1 MIWLSC
7 IVRFSKY
14 FTIFLDPNWINC
26 LLRFKTW
33 EGKPPFQANW
43 INCHRGLV
51 FVYLCLC
58 ICICV
63 FVFVYLYLCICI
75 CVFVMRFERIL
86 HWKAL
91 GCLSGIDFL
100 HSPLYNQSLLG
111 VIINR
116 GLNNWK
122 QCEKTKENLL
132 KWLSLVFSP
141 STERETLHWDTYQ
154 SMFWKT
160 LKRNPTES
168 TMFCICPVFSRMFQR
183 LVWIQV

>member
-1 MIWLSC
+1 MSYDFWANYTLNSLGSSLYLYIC
-7 IVRFSKY
+7 ICVV
-14 FTIFLDPNWINC
+14 
-26 LLRFKTW
+26 
-33 EGKPPFQANW
+33 
-43 INCHRGLV
+43 V
-51 FVYLCLC
+51 FVYLYLCICICVFVFVYMYLC